1 LEKEAESRNSLGD
14 HSENEEQRIMK
25 RVLTGV
31 LVAVTVGFLGLLLYY
46 GVWESHE
53 AKRDRYLKK
62 AQAYITQGKNNEA
75 IIMLKN
81 ALQADPGSAS
91 ARSELGNA
99 LLRRQDI
106 RGALSEFR
114 RAIELDPKLVQPRY
128 QLGILYLAS
137 HDLGSAKEQLN
148 KIREQNPNTTE
159 ARYLAARLWLAE
171 EKPDEALSELQAVL
185 DSPAKKD
192 KSEIAGAYVS
202 IGAIYAMKKDFTAA
216 QDSYRKALGIE
227 PKFLPA
233 RVALTG
239 LYIGTQ
245 KEAEAEK
252 ELLEATKADPEN
264 EALLHIL
271 GDFYTATQRA
281 DDYEKL
287 YREFLKKKPGS
298 LGAKKRMAEIALI
311 KNDPK
316 EAQSYIDDILKTNP
330 ADIDGRY
337 FRGRLYQMGGEQQ
350 KAVDEFNYVVRSS
363 PQFAPGYYYLAL
375 SEFQTR
381 KLPQAKASLAKAAEL
396 RPIWIQPRVALAQI
410 YLVTGDYDLAKEE
423 GERMLEMRPND
434 PQVLL
439 ILGDVYIGKGDNI
452 RALEY
457 YGKAQKILPKTAAPY
472 VGLGT
477 GYARQKNYA
486 EAQKAL
492 EAALQLDPERLDA
505 LSLMTQIYVSQD
517 KYQPAID
524 RVQQQF
530 GKTKNEPLLYLLL
543 GKLHIGEKDMAK
555 GLEDLQK
562 AVQLK
567 PDLLDAYM
575 LIGNA
580 FATQKKFDYAIEEYQ
595 KVIQKEP
602 KAIGAMMSLA
612 AIYDARQ
619 EYSKANEYYQ
629 KVLDV
634 DRNFALAAN
643 NLAWNYAEHGGN
655 LDIAL
660 GLAQKA
666 RELNSDLPNIADTLG
681 WIYYKKGAYAS
692 SVALL
697 KESNEKLQYKNPTI
711 LYHLGR
717 AYSGAGE
724 KALAQDAFTKAMK
737 IDPAFPES
745 AETKKALAQL
755 ASNK

>member
-1 LEKEAESRNSLGD
+1 
-14 HSENEEQRIMK
+14 MK
-25 RVLTGV
+25 RVLTSV
-31 LVAVTVGFLGLLLYY
+31 LVVVTAAFLGLLLYY
-46 GVWESHE
+46 GVWESRE

-62 AQAYITQGKNNEA
+62 AQAYTSQGKTNEA

-91 ARSELGNA
+91 TRSELGNA
-99 LLRRQDI
+99 LLRRQDV
-106 RGALSEFR
+106 RGALSEYR
-114 RAIELDPKLVQPRY
+114 RAIELDPRLVQPRY
-128 QLGILYLAS
+128 QLGILYLGS
-137 HDLGSAKEQLN
+137 RDLGNAKEQLN
-148 KIREQNPNTTE
+148 KIRGQDPNAVE
-159 ARYLAARLWLAE
+159 SRYLAARVLLAE
-171 EKPDEALSELQAVL
+171 EKPDQALSELQAL
-185 DSPAKKD
+185 LESPSKKD
-192 KSEIAGAYVS
+192 QSEIAGTYLG
-202 IGAIYAMKKDFTAA
+202 IGAIYAMKKDFKAA
-216 QDSYRKALGIE
+216 QDSYRKALALE
-227 PKFLPA
+227 PRFLPA

-239 LYIGTQ
+239 LYMGTQ
-245 KEAEAEK
+245 QESEAEK

-271 GDFYTATQRA
+271 GDFYTATERA

-311 KNDPK
+311 KNDRK
-316 EAQSYIDDILKTNP
+316 EAQRYIDEILKANP
-330 ADIDGRY
+330 ADVDGRY
-337 FRGRLYQMGGEQQ
+337 FRGRLYLMGGEQQ
-350 KAVDEFNYVVRSS
+350 NASEEFNYVVRNS

-375 SEFQTR
+375 SEFQAR
-381 KLPQAKASLAKAAEL
+381 KLPQAKASLTKAAEL
-396 RPIWIQPRVALAQI
+396 RPSWILPRMTLAQI

-423 GERMLEMRPND
+423 SERLLEARPND

-439 ILGDVYIGKGDNI
+439 ILGDVYIGRGDTN

-457 YGKAQKILPKTAAPY
+457 YGKAQKILPKSAAPY

-477 GYARQKNYA
+477 GYARQKNFA
-486 EAQKAL
+486 AAQKAL
-492 EAALQLDPERLDA
+492 EEALQLDPERIDA
-505 LSLMTQIYVSQD
+505 LSLMTQIYVAQD
-517 KYQPAID
+517 KYQAAID

-543 GKLHIGEKDMAK
+543 GKLDIGAKDTAK
-555 GLEDLQK
+555 GLEHLQK

-567 PDLLDAYM
+567 PDLLEAYM

-580 FATQKKFDYAIEEYQ
+580 FATQKKFDYAIDEYQ
-595 KVIQKEP
+595 KVIQKQP
-602 KAIGAMMSLA
+602 KAISAMMSLG

-629 KVLDV
+629 KVLEV
-634 DRNFALAAN
+634 DKNFALAAN

-655 LDIAL
+655 LDVAL

-666 RELNSDLPNIADTLG
+666 RELNSDQPNIADTLG

-692 SVALL
+692 SIALL
-697 KESNEKLQYKNPTI
+697 KESSEKLQNKNPTI

-724 KALAQDAFTKAMK
+724 KALAQDALTKAMK

-755 ASNK
+755 ASSK